1 MDPERSYVYVSN
13 INGDPDEKNGQGYLS
28 RLTTDGRLT
37 EQQWVTGLNAPKGMA
52 IHDGYLYV
60 ADIDRLVKIEL
71 NTGRWVRDF
80 TAPEALLLND
90 VVANGNGTLYVSD
103 MVGNAL
109 YRLQGGEFVAWIRD
123 DRLMH
128 PNGLTIH
135 DGALIVAAWG
145 TPINADFSTAQP
157 GSLLRIDL
165 TTYTI
170 TEIDGGESLGNLDG
184 LVRVDSGYVVS
195 DWMSGTLM
203 RIGDEGRRTVLAHWT
218 MGLAD
223 IGGAGSTLVVPFT
236 MDGEIRAVSVA
247 P

>member
-109 YRLQGGEFVAWIRD
+109 YRLQGGEFVAW
-123 DRLMH
+123 
-128 PNGLTIH
+128 T
-135 DGALIVAAWG
+135 
-145 TPINADFSTAQP
+145 
-157 GSLLRIDL
+157 
-165 TTYTI
+165 
-170 TEIDGGESLGNLDG
+170 
-184 LVRVDSGYVVS
+184 
-195 DWMSGTLM
+195 
-203 RIGDEGRRTVLAHWT
+203 
-218 MGLAD
+218 
-223 IGGAGSTLVVPFT
+223 
-236 MDGEIRAVSVA
+236 
-247 P
+247 